1 MYDSMGFLTERER
14 KILLMLKEKKSVRD
28 IAKKLNVSDSSL
40 SRSISNIRIKAMEI
54 EDDIEF
60 FQEIG
65 FVKIKDGKIEFISR
79 DKDPKIL
86 GKK

>member
-1 MYDSMGFLTERER
+1 MGFLTERER
-14 KILLMLKEKKSVRD
+14 KILLMLKEEKSVRD

-40 SRSISNIRIKAMEI
+40 SRSISNIRIKAMEL
-54 EDDIEF
+54 EDDIKF

-65 FVKIKDGKIEFISR
+65 FVKIKDGKIDFISR

-86 GKK
+86 GKA

>member
-1 MYDSMGFLTERER
+1 MGFLTERER